1 MSNEAFALSPI
12 SARAA
17 SPTDAD
23 FEAIREAFLE
33 TARGRWFLDEY
44 TKRNRN
50 ADTAMVLE
58 AVARIENSLA
68 AQKEEQQRQAAAEQA
83 LREAT
88 LNEPPAIEP
97 ATSELPEAMA
107 AVKAIVAAAR
117 ESAVQALAGP
127 VFEDALA
134 PARKCA
140 RVIREIAWGLRE
152 SGADGRICFL
162 LETQV
167 DAINAACDH
176 AATVGVRDDIL
187 RAFDQAAS
195 DIDALSPSA
204 AESQA
209 AIASVATVDAVDLT
223 PAPVSVLVPTP
234 SDASSERQMDSLDT
248 ELFEAPAAVLENSFP
263 AVEPEA
269 AAEEDRPV
277 EMAASA
283 VAPIEAAAPEMA
295 QRETLQLEAAPEIAS
310 EPIVEMAPQMVVIE
324 TAAVA
329 TTTFEIDNVATAQA
343 SLGAS
348 LIASGIVAKPAPRID
363 LLAPIR
369 RMSQAE
375 KVAFFS

>member
-68 AQKEEQQRQAAAEQA
+68 VQKEEQQRQAAAEQA
-83 LREAT
+83 LRET
-88 LNEPPAIEP
+88 TPSEPPIVEP
-97 ATSELPEAMA
+97 PSNELPEAMA
-107 AVKAIVAAAR
+107 AVRAIVAAAR
-117 ESAVQALAGP
+117 DSAAQTLAGP
-127 VFEDALA
+127 VFEEALA

-162 LETQV
+162 LESQV

-176 AATVGVRDDIL
+176 AAAAGVRDDVL

-195 DIDALSPSA
+195 DIEALSPSA
-204 AESQA
+204 AEPDAEAQSFAVADVAEPVAPPETALA
-209 AIASVATVDAVDLT
+209 AA
-223 PAPVSVLVPTP
+223 PAYV
-234 SDASSERQMDSLDT
+234 SSEQPMDTLDT
-248 ELFEAPAAVLENSFP
+248 ELFEAPVAV
-263 AVEPEA
+263 VEDSLPVTEA
-269 AAEEDRPV
+269 EAPVEEDRPIEMTSTTIESV
-277 EMAASA
+277 EASQPE
-283 VAPIEAAAPEMA
+283 VA
-295 QRETLQLEAAPEIAS
+295 QLEAMPEIVP
-310 EPIVEMAPQMVVIE
+310 EPVVEIVAETAVIE
-324 TAAVA
+324 KAAVA
-329 TTTFEIDNVATAQA
+329 MTTFETATVATAQA

-348 LIASGIVAKPAPRID
+348 LIANGIVARPASPRSD

>member
-1 MSNEAFALSPI
+1 MANEAFALSPI

-68 AQKEEQQRQAAAEQA
+68 AQKEEQRQAASEQA
-83 LREAT
+83 AHDVT
-88 LNEPPAIEP
+88 PSEPPANELP
-97 ATSELPEAMA
+97 SNELPEAMA
-107 AVKAIVAAAR
+107 AVKAIVAVAR
-117 ESAVQALAGP
+117 ESAAQALAGP
-127 VFEDALA
+127 VFEEALA

-162 LETQV
+162 LESQV

-176 AATVGVRDDIL
+176 AAAAGPHDEVL
-187 RAFDQAAS
+187 RAFDQAAH
-195 DIDALSPSA
+195 DIEALSPSA
-204 AESQA
+204 AASEPIA
-209 AIASVATVDAVDLT
+209 AIDAADLSPASATDFNPASENTPGELDLQ
-223 PAPVSVLVPTP
+223 
-234 SDASSERQMDSLDT
+234 DD
-248 ELFEAPAAVLENSFP
+248 ELF
-263 AVEPEA
+263 
-269 AAEEDRPV
+269 D
-277 EMAASA
+277 
-283 VAPIEAAAPEMA
+283 AAPEMA
-295 QRETLQLEAAPEIAS
+295 NGVSLAAIGTATPIEDYRPVEVASMTVEPIAEPEVAELETLPEIAP
-310 EPIVEMAPQMVVIE
+310 EPVAKIEPASMIAETAIVETV
-324 TAAVA
+324 AVA
-329 TTTFEIDNVATAQA
+329 PSPA

-348 LIASGIVAKPAPRID
+348 LIASGIIARPVSPRSD
-363 LLAPIR
+363 PLAPIR

>member
-1 MSNEAFALSPI
+1 MANEAFALSPI

-23 FEAIREAFLE
+23 FEAIRDAFLE

-44 TKRNRN
+44 TRRNRN

-58 AVARIENSLA
+58 AVARIEDSLA
-68 AQKEEQQRQAAAEQA
+68 VQKEEQIRQAASEQA
-83 LREAT
+83 AIDAASS
-88 LNEPPAIEP
+88 EPPSQEVHP
-97 ATSELPEAMA
+97 SELPAAMA

-117 ESAVQALAGP
+117 DSAAQTLAGP
-127 VFEDALA
+127 VFDEALA

-162 LETQV
+162 LESQV
-167 DAINAACDH
+167 DAINAACDR
-176 AATVGVRDDIL
+176 AAALGLRDDVL

-195 DIDALSPSA
+195 DIESLAPSPA
-204 AESQA
+204 
-209 AIASVATVDAVDLT
+209 
-223 PAPVSVLVPTP
+223 
-234 SDASSERQMDSLDT
+234 
-248 ELFEAPAAVLENSFP
+248 
-263 AVEPEA
+263 EPEA
-269 AAEEDRPV
+269 AAESV
-277 EMAASA
+277 ELSDVTALSA
-283 VAPIEAAAPEMA
+283 TPALPSGD
-295 QRETLQLEAAPEIAS
+295 LQIDAVSEELFEAAPDISEEMLSASAPETITPVEDEPPLQIATIAVERDEAPQAEIAQLDAVPEIAP
-310 EPIVEMAPQMVVIE
+310 EPVVENAPETVMVTATIE
-324 TAAVA
+324 TAAIESVA
-329 TTTFEIDNVATAQA
+329 IEAEPA

-348 LIASGIVAKPAPRID
+348 LIASGIIARPVSPRSD

>member
-68 AQKEEQQRQAAAEQA
+68 VQKEEQQRQAAAEQA

-88 LNEPPAIEP
+88 PSEPPIVEP
-97 ATSELPEAMA
+97 PSNELPEAMA
-107 AVKAIVAAAR
+107 AVRAIVAAAR
-117 ESAVQALAGP
+117 DSAAQTLAGP
-127 VFEDALA
+127 VFEEALA

-152 SGADGRICFL
+152 SGSDGRICFL
-162 LETQV
+162 LESQV

-176 AATVGVRDDIL
+176 AAAAGVRDDVL

-195 DIDALSPSA
+195 DIEALLPSA
-204 AESQA
+204 AEPDAEAQSFA
-209 AIASVATVDAVDLT
+209 AADVAEPVASPETAHA
-223 PAPVSVLVPTP
+223 AASAYVSSKQP
-234 SDASSERQMDSLDT
+234 MDTLDT
-248 ELFEAPAAVLENSFP
+248 ELFEAPVAVVEDSLPVTEAEAPVEEDHPFELTSTALES
-263 AVEPEA
+263 VEA
-269 AAEEDRPV
+269 AQSE
-277 EMAASA
+277 
-283 VAPIEAAAPEMA
+283 VA
-295 QRETLQLEAAPEIAS
+295 QLEAVPEIVP
-310 EPIVEMAPQMVVIE
+310 EPVVEAAVIE
-324 TAAVA
+324 TVVVA
-329 TTTFEIDNVATAQA
+329 TATFETATVATAQA

-348 LIASGIVAKPAPRID
+348 LIASGIVARPASPRSD

>member
-1 MSNEAFALSPI
+1 MANEAFALSPI

-44 TKRNRN
+44 TRRNRN

-58 AVARIENSLA
+58 AVARIESSLA
-68 AQKEEQQRQAAAEQA
+68 AQKEEQQRQALSEQA
-83 LREAT
+83 AREAQAS
-88 LNEPPAIEP
+88 EPPAVELP
-97 ATSELPEAMA
+97 SSELPAAMA

-117 ESAVQALAGP
+117 ESAVQALAAP
-127 VFEDALA
+127 VFEEAIA

-162 LETQV
+162 LESQV

-176 AATVGVRDDIL
+176 AAAVGMRDDVL
-187 RAFDQAAS
+187 RAFDQAAGE
-195 DIDALSPSA
+195 IEALSPSA
-204 AESQA
+204 AEPLAEA
-209 AIASVATVDAVDLT
+209 ASFAAADLAE
-223 PAPVSVLVPTP
+223 PAPLPETELAAAP
-234 SDASSERQMDSLDT
+234 ADASSDQQIASLDA
-248 ELFEAPAAVLENSFP
+248 ELFEAPVAVVEDALP
-263 AVEPEA
+263 AVELETL
-269 AAEEDRPV
+269 AEGAEPV
-277 EMAASA
+277 ATTAIAMET
-283 VAPIEAAAPEMA
+283 IEASEPEDGQLDAVPEIAPEPVVEVAPEMA
-295 QRETLQLEAAPEIAS
+295 
-310 EPIVEMAPQMVVIE
+310 VIE

-329 TTTFEIDNVATAQA
+329 TTSFEIEAVTATQA

-348 LIASGIVAKPAPRID
+348 LIASGVVAKPASPRSD